1 MQGPGLTQKA
11 PAAFLQVE
19 ALAAV
24 IGFMDQLLLNQA
36 PREPSPIRSAALL
49 GIEPLTEIA
58 GIRAM
63 KLRQQLKNRPGLIGP
78 VLPGCTGQT
87 AVTATTGGNQLTN
100 GEQQSLLP
108 AGLSLSDG
116 LHPPQLLLRQF
127 NPPGFFD
134 GIMARGAAQ
143 SALHGPPQAGAILG

>member
-24 IGFMDQLLLNQA
+24 IGFMDQLLLNQT
-36 PREPSPIRSAALL
+36 PREPSPVRGTALL
-49 GIEPLTEIA
+49 GIEPLTEVA

-63 KLRQQLKNRPGLIGP
+63 ELRQQLKNRPGLIGP
-78 VLPGCTGQT
+78 VLPRSTGQT
-87 AVTATTGGNQLTN
+87 AVTATTGWNQFTN

-108 AGLSLSDG
+108 TGLSLSDG
-116 LHPPQLLLRQF
+116 LHPAQLLLRQF
-127 NPPGFFD
+127 NPPSFFD
-134 GIMARGAAQ
+134 GIMY
-143 SALHGPPQAGAILG
+143 